1 MDRQQ
6 LIAAWAQ
13 MVADGM
19 DNPPVEGEGA
29 VERTFGYDPQVERK
43 KLQWEREKN
52 FDGVGVQ
59 RWQRRNWMTWGKG
72 GREDDVLSC
81 DERKM

>member
-29 VERTFGYDPQVERK
+29 VERTFGYDPQVERE

-52 FDGVGVQ
+52 FDGD
-59 RWQRRNWMTWGKG
+59 TDD
-72 GREDDVLSC
+72 REGTG
-81 DERKM
+81 